1 MFENIENSITL
12 VEWPEILDKK
22 PLNRFDL
29 FFEYTN
35 DMDERSLT
43 VKSYGRL
50 KEYEFKL

>member
-1 MFENIENSITL
+1 MAYTYKHNAAIEMEQGIEL
-12 VEWPEILDKK
+12 V
-22 PLNRFDL
+22 FH
-29 FFEYTN
+29 TN